1 MKRYHK
7 GGQALRSEIT
17 ISEITISEITINE
30 TWDFTPAEPHA
41 RDDHLRPTGS
51 GVDWLHARAL
61 VP

>member
-7 GGQALRSEIT
+7 GGQALR
-17 ISEITISEITINE
+17 SEITISEITINE

-51 GVDWLHARAL
+51 GVDWLHARAP